1 METITS
7 SFPFIFFILR
17 RHDAYLQRLG
27 LYDQERG
34 TKNTRLATENRWKR
48 LRTGLGNGFLSVSF
62 LSVVFSLSSI
72 QLWREG
78 WGGGC
83 IRRHPAKERR
93 CELTNSK
100 IPGRSAVSNT
110 CSFETFLVG
119 AYIVV

>member
-27 LYDQERG
+27 LYDQEREQ
-34 TKNTRLATENRWKR
+34 KTRDWRQKTGGNGCEQ
-48 LRTGLGNGFLSVSF
+48 GLGMVFLSVSF